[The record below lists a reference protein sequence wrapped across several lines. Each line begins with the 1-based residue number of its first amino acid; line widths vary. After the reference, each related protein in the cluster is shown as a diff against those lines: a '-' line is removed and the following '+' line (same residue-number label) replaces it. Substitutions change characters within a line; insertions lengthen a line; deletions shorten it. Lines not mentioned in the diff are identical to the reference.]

1 MLYLILA
8 IASSVMV
15 SVCMRFSE
23 RYVKH
28 EMGMFTANYIVCMLL
43 SYLYM
48 DHEKAYLNEE
58 GLGVLFVLGI
68 ISGVLY
74 LISFVFLKL
83 NMKHNGIVM
92 SSTFM
97 KLGVLIPT
105 IMAVVVFH
113 EVPGIMQIAGIVLA
127 VLAIIIVH
135 FEKDALQESNKKSW
149 LLVLLVLSGLG
160 DSMANIFEQVGNP
173 AFKDAYLL
181 LTFGSAFVIAL
192 FLGVREKKK
201 VSWKD
206 ILCGMVIGIPNYYSS
221 RFLLLAL
228 GSLEAVLVYP
238 VYSVG
243 TMVMIILA
251 GIVVFREK
259 LSKKKAAALVMIAA
273 ALCFMNL

>member
-173 AFKDAYLL
+173 AFKDTYLL
-181 LTFGSAFVIAL
+181 SISSILSNTL
-192 FLGVREKKK
+192 N
-201 VSWKD
+201 VS
-206 ILCGMVIGIPNYYSS
+206 
-221 RFLLLAL
+221 
-228 GSLEAVLVYP
+228 
-238 VYSVG
+238 
-243 TMVMIILA
+243 
-251 GIVVFREK
+251 
-259 LSKKKAAALVMIAA
+259 
-273 ALCFMNL
+273 